1 MEIFEINPRTPE
13 DAAVELLRLGAQGEG
28 AAGSRLLFQALLVR
42 GASPADALALKE
54 EMSAAGGDATLPLS
68 VYQGGG
74 DGAVDVILT
83 GALDSHRRC
92 ATAIASRSRALESVA
107 ASMNRL
113 ISRLDGSAP
122 TPPALWPDGPMPF
135 GSRTY
140 VMGIINATPDSFY
153 DGGRNIDVG
162 AAIKTVADMADAGV
176 DIVDVGGESTRPGSA
191 PVGEEEEIRRV
202 LPLIKEIRA
211 SFPALRISIDTYRAR
226 TADAALAAGAG
237 MINDISAMRIDPD
250 IARVAAEFGAPLCLM
265 HMRGEPRNM
274 QLNPSYPGD
283 VCFEINTFFSERIRA
298 ALDAGVKESQIVID
312 PGIGFGKTAEHNLEI
327 LNRLDEF
334 RPHGRPI
341 LIGASRKS
349 FIGAALD
356 LPVEER
362 LEGSLAAAALSV
374 ARGADIVRVH
384 DVRAT
389 VRAVRLADAVVRKKR
404 MLERND

>member
-1 MEIFEINPRTPE
+1 
-13 DAAVELLRLGAQGEG
+13 
-28 AAGSRLLFQALLVR
+28 
-42 GASPADALALKE
+42 
-54 EMSAAGGDATLPLS
+54 
-68 VYQGGG
+68 
-74 DGAVDVILT
+74 
-83 GALDSHRRC
+83 
-92 ATAIASRSRALESVA
+92 
-107 ASMNRL
+107 
-113 ISRLDGSAP
+113 
-122 TPPALWPDGPMPF
+122 
-135 GSRTY
+135 
-140 VMGIINATPDSFY
+140 
-153 DGGRNIDVG
+153 
-162 AAIKTVADMADAGV
+162 
-176 DIVDVGGESTRPGSA
+176 
-191 PVGEEEEIRRV
+191 
-202 LPLIKEIRA
+202 
-211 SFPALRISIDTYRAR
+211 LRISIDTYRAK
-226 TADAALAAGAG
+226 TAEAALSAGAG

-250 IARVAAEFGAPLCLM
+250 IARVAAESGAPFCLM

-274 QLNPSYPGD
+274 QQNPSYPGD
-283 VCFEINTFFSERIRA
+283 VCFEINSFFTERIRVA
-298 ALDAGVKESQIVID
+298 EEAGVKESQIIID